1 MNMKEE
7 VTEEI
12 IEHIEELNDSI
23 DVLERR
29 ANRKDY
35 VTWDSY
41 NQLMQAKSTALLAL
55 ATIATK
61 EVSTINYGLV
71 LSQEQ

>member
-1 MNMKEE
+1 MNVKEK
-7 VTEEI
+7 I

-23 DVLERR
+23 FVVERR
-29 ANRKDY
+29 ANGKDY

-61 EVSTINYGLV
+61 EVSTIIMG
-71 LSQEQ
+71 